1 MPLPSFVRYAN
12 LVFLDAKEGTGNVS
26 QSATWLVAS
35 SYNSAPLP
43 WQLHQQQQ
51 QQQQQRRPVQAQQ
64 PDVGASDPRIIYLT
78 TRLLF
83 FTVCRQCFDAAGW
96 ASVRAPGL

>member
-12 LVFLDAKEGTGNVS
+12 LVFLDVKEGTGNVS
-26 QSATWLVAS
+26 QYATWLVAS

-51 QQQQQRRPVQAQQ
+51 RQRRQRRPVQAQQ

-83 FTVCRQCFDAAGW
+83 YRLP
-96 ASVRAPGL
+96 SVL